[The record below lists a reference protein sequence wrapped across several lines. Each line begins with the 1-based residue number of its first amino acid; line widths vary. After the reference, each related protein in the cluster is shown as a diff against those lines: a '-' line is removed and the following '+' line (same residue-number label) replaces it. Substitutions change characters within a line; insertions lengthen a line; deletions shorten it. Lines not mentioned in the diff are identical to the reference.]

1 MNRTIVTPFPGTWR
15 RFGLRYVS
23 LAAGLALAAGVAI
36 AAWPTSD
43 STSSPRQ
50 ISAALTVPPASA
62 DQPATV
68 MYVVGSEAQAAAL
81 RAVVAEAGQ
90 EVAAG
95 GMTVLVADPADEAM
109 RRQLRILFEDYA
121 SGVLQNVQVIDLRKS

>member
-1 MNRTIVTPFPGTWR
+1 
-15 RFGLRYVS
+15 
-23 LAAGLALAAGVAI
+23 
-36 AAWPTSD
+36 
-43 STSSPRQ
+43 
-50 ISAALTVPPASA
+50 
-62 DQPATV
+62 